1 MNSIV
6 TQQRPDLWQRA
17 LALATRTTGYEYAPK
32 LPLADG
38 TIYACGGNNTPQPRP
53 NKTPK
58 QIREDLDRKI
68 KEQEEWLDSWKNPP
82 PGYPVENHPDRKKGE
97 TMEDLIRRRI
107 RETEVDLEALKRKRA
122 ALALAPRVLVPE
134 GSLEWLLHEVGHW
147 IPATPEERT
156 ATNYGL
162 SAEEVGHGAER
173 EWQAWAFEEIILAPF
188 GPARE
193 FTAPTCRTGVGFSK
207 AGPIASVHLRTVE
220 QAIQKE
226 RLAME
231 EWRAI
236 YGEWIQFERG
246 LTLPSWKRGN

>member
-1 MNSIV
+1 
-6 TQQRPDLWQRA
+6 
-17 LALATRTTGYEYAPK
+17 
-32 LPLADG
+32 
-38 TIYACGGNNTPQPRP
+38 
-53 NKTPK
+53 
-58 QIREDLDRKI
+58 
-68 KEQEEWLDSWKNPP
+68 
-82 PGYPVENHPDRKKGE
+82 
-97 TMEDLIRRRI
+97 MEDLIRRRI

-122 ALALAPRVLVPE
+122 ALALAPRVFVPE